1 MAGVMDALFGGKKK
15 EAKPQGEAMNTIMGG
30 LGGTLS
36 TAELVK
42 ARAEYDQYRVGVE
55 TGGGD
60 RLTFEEW
67 VQREYK
73 PKK

>member
-1 MAGVMDALFGGKKK
+1 MASVMESLFGGKKK
-15 EAKPQGEAMNTIMGG
+15 DEKPQGEAMNTIMGG
-30 LGGTLS
+30 PGGTLS
-36 TAELVK
+36 TAELMK
-42 ARAEYDQYRVGVE
+42 ARVEYGRYATESDAA
-55 TGGGD
+55 GGD